1 VSLVAEAGDKEDGA
15 KDEEKGTPSTDS
27 AVDLPAEPAED
38 TYLTNHVI
46 VEDANDRIQQVVRS
60 VFDVKT

>member
-1 VSLVAEAGDKEDGA
+1 MSLVAEAGDKEDGA
-15 KDEEKGTPSTDS
+15 KDEEEGTPTDS

-46 VEDANDRIQQVVRS
+46 VEDVNDRIQQVVRS
-60 VFDVKT
+60 LFDVKT

>member
-1 VSLVAEAGDKEDGA
+1 MSLVAEAGDKEDGA
-15 KDEEKGTPSTDS
+15 KDEEKGTDS